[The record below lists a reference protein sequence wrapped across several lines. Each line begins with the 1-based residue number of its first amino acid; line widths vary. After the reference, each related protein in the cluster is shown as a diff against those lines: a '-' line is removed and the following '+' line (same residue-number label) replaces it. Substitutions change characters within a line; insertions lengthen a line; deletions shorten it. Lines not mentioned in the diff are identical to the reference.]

1 MIYQLIMFLFFI
13 LFINYSKEDDG
24 SDFSQYFDTDLETY
38 GLNDPITPEKIL
50 QCINDLKSNK
60 AIGSD
65 DIVNEYIYT
74 TVSIFLP
81 SYVKLFNF
89 VFDNGVMLDVW
100 IAEIIKLIYKNKGAT
115 TNPDNYRGIT
125 LLSCLGTLFT
135 AVLNKRLNYY
145 ADCITLL
152 SETQTE
158 FRKGYS
164 IV

>member
-1 MIYQLIMFLFFI
+1 MF
-13 LFINYSKEDDG
+13 
-24 SDFSQYFDTDLETY
+24 
-38 GLNDPITPEKIL
+38 
-50 QCINDLKSNK
+50 
-60 AIGSD
+60 
-65 DIVNEYIYT
+65 
-74 TVSIFLP
+74 
-81 SYVKLFNF
+81 
-89 VFDNGVMLDVW
+89 VW
-100 IAEIIKLIYKNKGAT
+100 IAEIIKLIYINKCAT
-115 TNPDNYRGIT
+115 NNPDNYRGIT